1 MLLEFIVK
9 MQIMKLIYN
18 SQEPSKLAFSL
29 LHRLYSSWICYGLFY
44 IVKCIEKNLHIFSIG
59 YEFSHDV
66 AYKAHI
72 FGLLYVWPYE
82 WYMAIN
88 VIFLIYETTE
98 KMILNQN
105 IYFGCLTSVYK
116 STISIKYISI
126 GLIVLKFILPSLDI
140 KVMNEMIFES
150 IFVSL
155 YL

>member
-44 IVKCIEKNLHIFSIG
+44 IVKCTEKNLHIYSIG

-82 WYMAIN
+82 WYMTIN
-88 VIFLIYETTE
+88 VIFLLYETTE
-98 KMILNQN
+98 EN
-105 IYFGCLTSVYK
+105 YFK
-116 STISIKYISI
+116 STLSLGLFIFRIISMLSI
-126 GLIVLKFILPSLDI
+126 
-140 KVMNEMIFES
+140 N
-150 IFVSL
+150 SL
-155 YL
+155 YQVKT